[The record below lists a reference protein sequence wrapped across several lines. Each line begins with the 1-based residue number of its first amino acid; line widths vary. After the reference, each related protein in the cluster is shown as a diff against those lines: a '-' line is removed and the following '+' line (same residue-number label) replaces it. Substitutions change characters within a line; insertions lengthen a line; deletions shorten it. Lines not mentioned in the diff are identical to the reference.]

1 MYAQMLMQRLQIA
14 PMRAVLGDH
23 RRLKPSGRTQH
34 LVEHAS
40 EVTLSLLPGWVGI
53 E

>member
-1 MYAQMLMQRLQIA
+1 MYSQMLRRGLQIA
-14 PMRAVLGDH
+14 PMGAVLGDH
-23 RRLKPSGRTQH
+23 WRLKPSGTQS

-40 EVTLSLLPGWVGI
+40 EVALSLLPDWVGV